1 VSRTGL
7 WLLVGFGVLL
17 AVPLQV
23 GVLPLFIGGR
33 WAPHLGVLT
42 VFLVALRYGE
52 GPGVLL
58 GLVMG
63 LVYDRFTVGEVGL
76 HLLLLPTIGVATA
89 AVRRLVP
96 EMTFSGH
103 LALLVVVV
111 VVSEVAGAV
120 LFDLAGS
127 LLLDGTLVV
136 RQLIPAILSNVVWGG
151 LLLFAVEASGR
162 LAREP

>member
-7 WLLVGFGVLL
+7 WVLVGFGILA

-23 GVLPLFIGGR
+23 SVLPLFISGR

-42 VFLVALRYGE
+42 VFLVSLRYGE

-63 LVYDRFTVGEVGL
+63 LVYDRFTVGDVGF

-103 LALLVVVV
+103 LVLLVVVV
-111 VVSEVAGAV
+111 MVSEVAGAV

-127 LLLDGTLVV
+127 LRLDGTLVLH
-136 RQLIPAILSNVVWGG
+136 QLIPAILANVVWGA
-151 LLLFAVEASGR
+151 LLLFAVEAPGR

>member
-7 WLLVGFGVLL
+7 WLLVGFGILL

-23 GVLPLFIGGR
+23 GVLPLFIPGR

-76 HLLLLPTIGVATA
+76 HLLLLPSIGVATA

-103 LALLVVVV
+103 LVLLLLVV

-136 RQLIPAILSNVVWGG
+136 RQLIPAILANVVWGG
-151 LLLFAVEASGR
+151 LLLAAVEGPGR